1 MSQTNQNLME
11 IISTKNQLE
20 KKKRKFEELE
30 PYSDDDDSLIDEE
43 NNLKGSKD
51 RVNSKKS
58 KNKNT
63 HNNLLSLRELR
74 LMKKITNKENQGPI
88 LSQDQIEFA
97 KKIVEENSS
106 KEPSEGLTSKLKS
119 EVVKNKEKEKLIINE
134 NVLVKNISNNIK
146 PEKSSYLCIESSP
159 NLNFTLLNNKNSS
172 EEILHYVSLLNSCSF
187 KIVQNNM
194 NFISL
199 EVEMEKNEKER
210 MKFLINFNKKSEEK
224 DYIEY
229 IPVLTTFKFEGEDII
244 FYEELDI
251 HKEDLGKMIRRL
263 LNYKYK

>member
-1 MSQTNQNLME
+1 MSHTNQNLMD
-11 IISTKNQLE
+11 INGTKNKLE
-20 KKKRKFEELE
+20 KKKRKYEELE
-30 PYSDDDDSLIDEE
+30 PYSDEDDSLIDEE
-43 NNLKGSKD
+43 NNPKGSKD
-51 RVNSKKS
+51 RVYSKKS
-58 KNKNT
+58 KSKNA

-74 LMKKITNKENQGPI
+74 LMKKIINKENQGTI
-88 LSQDQIEFA
+88 LSQEQIEYA
-97 KKIVEENSS
+97 KKIVEENTS
-106 KEPSEGLTSKLKS
+106 KEPSESITSKLKS
-119 EVVKNKEKEKLIINE
+119 EVEKNKEKEKLLIKE
-134 NVLVKNISNNIK
+134 NNLVKNISNNIK
-146 PEKSSYLCIESSP
+146 LEKNSNISIESSP
-159 NLNFTLLNNKNSS
+159 NLNFSILNSINST
-172 EEILHYVSLLNSCSF
+172 EEILHYIGLLNSCRF
-187 KIVQNNM
+187 KTIQNNT

-224 DYIEY
+224 DYVEY